1 MSENYPKDDR
11 QAHEEPGGARHRLGV
26 LMLALALALAVVSAV
41 ALATLTGKGG
51 PKQAS
56 TKEVASSQQ
65 SAPLEAVD
73 EPAPEPEPAPPE
85 PPHVEPVSVRLM
97 MIGDILMHMG
107 VIASG
112 DMGDGTLNYDHLF
125 SHIAG
130 DVQEADV
137 AVVNQE
143 TILGGYNWP
152 FSGYPAFNSPQE
164 VGDAEAAV
172 GFDVILRATNHTF
185 DMGYAGVS
193 SELAFWANNHPE
205 MAVIGA
211 ADPDG
216 DGIAPAGGTSPA
228 GPYVFEKDGFRIA
241 LLNYTAV
248 LNANVDPS
256 YDEQVMG
263 IMSEDRIR
271 ADVEA
276 AHEQADIVVVF
287 AHWGEEYQTS
297 PVESEYYWASVFQDA
312 GVDVVIGGHPH
323 VIQPVEVLGEGDDRM
338 LVFWSVGNFVSTQ
351 NDARNMLGGMAKV
364 DFVKDDDGAR
374 VTSYEFIPTV
384 TQKEP
389 YTTNMTTYKLPD
401 YNDDLAAQSTVS
413 SWAGEGGTAGWYYDY
428 CAGVLGD
435 AFDWDT
441 ATVHGSL

>member
-1 MSENYPKDDR
+1 MNQNHPKDDR
-11 QAHEEPGGARHRLGV
+11 QAQRARAASPQRKPAMLMAALLAVLLALVTALAFGVMSRNSRQTAPAGQASQSQPLKTTDTPAPVEEPQPV
-26 LMLALALALAVVSAV
+26 
-41 ALATLTGKGG
+41 
-51 PKQAS
+51 
-56 TKEVASSQQ
+56 
-65 SAPLEAVD
+65 
-73 EPAPEPEPAPPE
+73 PPE
-85 PPHVEPVSVRLM
+85 PVHVEPVNVRLM

-130 DVQEADV
+130 DVQEADI

-143 TILGGYNWP
+143 TILGGYDFP

-205 MAVIGA
+205 IAVIGA

-216 DGIAPAGGTSPA
+216 NGICPAGGTSPA
-228 GPYVFEKDGFRIA
+228 GPYIFEKDGFRIA
-241 LLNYTAV
+241 LLNYTDV

-256 YDEQVMG
+256 HDEQVMG
-263 IMSEDRIR
+263 IMTEDRIR
-271 ADVEA
+271 TDVAA

-287 AHWGEEYQTS
+287 AHWGEEYETT
-297 PVESEYYWASVFQDA
+297 PVESEYYWAGVFQDA

-323 VIQPVEVLGEGDDRM
+323 VIQPVEVLGEGDNRM

-351 NDARNMLGGMAKV
+351 NDARNMLGGLVKV
-364 DFVKDDDGAR
+364 DFVKDDAGAR
-374 VTSYEFIPTV
+374 VTTYEFIPTV

-401 YNDDLAAQSTVS
+401 YNDELAAQSTVS